1 LHGDLKKR
9 RGGKR
14 AARRVEHPVESPVRL
29 LRVSSPLKGRV
40 ALATGASS
48 GIGRA
53 IALALASSGAAVFLV
68 GRDLANL
75 ESTARTA
82 RARTDRVW
90 VCPTD
95 LRLESEIRKLAERV
109 KDEAGRLDILALAAG
124 VYARAS
130 LVESAIGQLDDLYHV
145 NVRAPY
151 LLTQCLMPVLR
162 SHRGQIV
169 FVNSSSG
176 VQARAKV
183 GQFAATQYALRGM
196 ANALREEVNP
206 FGVRVLNIFPGR
218 TATPRM
224 RALFAAEGK
233 RYRPEALL
241 QPEDVA
247 AMIVQALSLP
257 RTAEVTEIHMRPM
270 LRSSSRGT

>member
-1 LHGDLKKR
+1 
-9 RGGKR
+9 
-14 AARRVEHPVESPVRL
+14 
-29 LRVSSPLKGRV
+29 LKGRV

-95 LRLESEIRKLAERV
+95 LRLESEIRKLAKRV

-130 LVESAIGQLDDLYHV
+130 LVESAIGQLDELYHV

-169 FVNSSSG
+169 FVNSS

-183 GQFAATQYALRGM
+183 GQFAATQYALRAV

-247 AMIVQALSLP
+247 AMIVHALSLP

-270 LRSSSRGT
+270 LKSS